1 MVFVGHY
8 LLSNVCISSQVIDQ
22 LQGKDTECKDM
33 QSELEDQQRRFGV
46 LRHQIGVLYEDF
58 NKEKQ
63 RWNDAEQDLRR
74 ALATSNE
81 NLDGKL

>member
-1 MVFVGHY
+1 MVFVVQY
-8 LLSNVCISSQVIDQ
+8 LLAITCIPFQVIDR

-63 RWNDAEQDLRR
+63 RWKDAEQDLRK

>member
-1 MVFVGHY
+1 MAFVVQH
-8 LLSNVCISSQVIDQ
+8 LLSITCIPFQVIDQ
-22 LQGKDTECKDM
+22 LQGKETECKDM

-46 LRHQIGVLYEDF
+46 LRHQLGVLYEDF

-63 RWNDAEQDLRR
+63 HWKDAEQDLRK

>member
-1 MVFVGHY
+1 
-8 LLSNVCISSQVIDQ
+8 
-22 LQGKDTECKDM
+22 M

-63 RWNDAEQDLRR
+63 RWKDAEQDLRK